1 MKKIFG
7 AFLLSR
13 EELETLLAD
22 TYELGFVDGQSVGL
36 LPADSRSRANL
47 TFAGKQ
53 AVYRGG

>member
-22 TYELGFVDGQSVGL
+22 TYELGFADGQSVRRTQ
-36 LPADSRSRANL
+36 ADSRSRANL